1 VRDRYGRARLIE
13 IWRARRTGHEERSA
27 RISFLEVAM
36 SQLTSQHRG
45 RDAMLVCAGLALGG
59 LALLVAQRT
68 VHSRSVE
75 PAAVSAS
82 VAAQGA
88 AAPEVAVKPAP
99 PRPRVIVNGVSL
111 DQATL
116 TAFEQQYGRGIRP
129 GDYWYD
135 SATGVWGM
143 RGGPA
148 QGLIRSGLTLGGP
161 LRADASGGG
170 SGRLT
175 GIYINGRELHPID
188 VAVLTRIVQ
197 QPIIR
202 GRYWVDETGTGGRE
216 GGPAYFNLVGL
227 ARQAGMAGGSGQRCV
242 YCGDHGTVGGDGSF
256 LYYIDHDG
264 TSATIAR

>member
-1 VRDRYGRARLIE
+1 V
-13 IWRARRTGHEERSA
+13 
-27 RISFLEVAM
+27 
-36 SQLTSQHRG
+36 
-45 RDAMLVCAGLALGG
+45 LVCAGLALGG
-59 LALLVAQRT
+59 LALLVARRT

-75 PAAVSAS
+75 SAAVPGPVATQVAAKPAAVE
-82 VAAQGA
+82 
-88 AAPEVAVKPAP
+88 APQ
-99 PRPRVIVNGVSL
+99 VIVNGVSL

-116 TAFEQQYGRGIRP
+116 AVFEQQYGRGIRP

-148 QGLIRSGLTLGGP
+148 QGLIRAGLTLGGP

-175 GIYINGRELHPID
+175 GIYINGRELHPVD

-197 QPIIR
+197 QPIVR

-227 ARQAGMAGGSGQRCV
+227 ARQAGMVGASAQHCV
-242 YCGDHGTVGGDGSF
+242 YCGDHGAVGGDGSF

-264 TSATIAR
+264 TSATVAR